1 MSLDF
6 INEQSIKSKNEQ
18 TKINEDNK
26 NISLLI
32 KENEEYKNIVVQLE
46 NCINELE
53 IKIKVKD
60 NIIKEQRLKIEKLSN
75 KLKEYEN
82 NSNNYSVNGR
92 DRILELENELNIYKS
107 YFLSEGE
114 KLISVQF
121 ISTDQII
128 NNFRAIAKN
137 TDKFSKLED
146 LLYEKYP
153 NYKDTENYFIVNG
166 NKINRNRTLEENKI
180 KNNDVLTLS
189 TIDF

>member
-1 MSLDF
+1 VSLDF

-82 NSNNYSVNGR
+82 NSNNYSVNGK

-121 ISTDQII
+121 ISTV
-128 NNFRAIAKN
+128 
-137 TDKFSKLED
+137 KL
-146 LLYEKYP
+146 
-153 NYKDTENYFIVNG
+153 
-166 NKINRNRTLEENKI
+166 
-180 KNNDVLTLS
+180 
-189 TIDF
+189 

>member
-60 NIIKEQRLKIEKLSN
+60 NIIKE
-75 KLKEYEN
+75 
-82 NSNNYSVNGR
+82 
-92 DRILELENELNIYKS
+92 
-107 YFLSEGE
+107 
-114 KLISVQF
+114 
-121 ISTDQII
+121 
-128 NNFRAIAKN
+128 
-137 TDKFSKLED
+137 
-146 LLYEKYP
+146 
-153 NYKDTENYFIVNG
+153 
-166 NKINRNRTLEENKI
+166 
-180 KNNDVLTLS
+180 
-189 TIDF
+189 